1 MSDLRTSKTLRSLK
15 KAFLD
20 LLEKKRFEDIS
31 VQQLCQE
38 AEIRRATF
46 YNHFQDKYDFLAFFI
61 QEMRDEFIAAL
72 PEYSSEDKDKEEP
85 YNDQIFH
92 QLIAF
97 FESHPQLVKNLKN
110 SQLLPSMMEIFSEAV
125 RHNVF
130 LFLEVHQPDAKE
142 SNEMKAAFY
151 SGGIM
156 QLILIW
162 IKNPKSYPIDSV
174 NWLDYLREK

>member
-15 KAFLD
+15 NAFLD
-20 LLEKKRFEDIS
+20 LLEKKRFEDIT
-31 VQQLCQE
+31 VQQLCHE

-61 QEMRDEFIAAL
+61 QEMRDEFLSEL
-72 PEYSSEDKDKEEP
+72 PDYCSENSRKDEP

-97 FESHPQLVKNLKN
+97 FEKHPQLVKNLKN

-130 LFLEVHQPDAKE
+130 LFLEAQQPDAKE
-142 SNEMKAAFY
+142 SNELKAAFY

-156 QLILIW
+156 QLILFW
-162 IKNPKSYPIDSV
+162 IKDPVNYPVDSI

>member
-1 MSDLRTSKTLRSLK
+1 
-15 KAFLD
+15 
-20 LLEKKRFEDIS
+20 
-31 VQQLCQE
+31 
-38 AEIRRATF
+38 
-46 YNHFQDKYDFLAFFI
+46 
-61 QEMRDEFIAAL
+61 
-72 PEYSSEDKDKEEP
+72 
-85 YNDQIFH
+85 
-92 QLIAF
+92 
-97 FESHPQLVKNLKN
+97 
-110 SQLLPSMMEIFSEAV
+110 MMEIFSEAV

-130 LFLEVHQPDAKE
+130 LFLETHQPDAKE